1 MTTTVSVVIPTFNR
15 RQWISATVESAL
27 AQTFEDF
34 EVIVVD
40 DGSTDGSPDMLA
52 ETFGDRIRVER
63 LPRNLGRSTARNVG
77 WALAKGE
84 FVAFLDSDDLW
95 SPEKLSRQMPYFGR
109 PEVALVHCWVG
120 KTDATGLR
128 LERESRDLEQEFKVA
143 AGRGYGYG
151 GITQTWCRMYTSA
164 VVLRRELLRKTG
176 GFDPRLSNFEDWDVL
191 WRVARSGEVAT
202 VPESLVLHRTHPGN
216 TPTVWANDAAQW
228 LEVNWKH
235 LSELAGTSL
244 GPEERRARGNLLL
257 NMALGEYWRRDLAAS
272 RRWMWRALLSDPG
285 VLARSAHYVW
295 CAPVLHALLPH
306 ALADQ
311 FVNRIPVDRYTQ
323 PAAQPA

>member
-1 MTTTVSVVIPTFNR
+1 MTTVSVVIPTFNR
-15 RQWISATVESAL
+15 RQWISATVESVL
-27 AQTFEDF
+27 AQTFRDL

-40 DGSTDGSPDMLA
+40 DGSTDGSADMLDEA
-52 ETFGDRIRVER
+52 FGDRIRIER
-63 LPRNLGRSTARNVG
+63 LPSNLGRSTARNVG

-95 SPEKLSRQMPYFGR
+95 SPDKLSRQLPYFGR

-128 LERESRDLEQEFKVA
+128 QERESLDLEQEFRVA
-143 AGRGYGYG
+143 AARGYGYG

-164 VVLRRELLRKTG
+164 VVLRRDLLQKTG

-191 WRVARSGEVAT
+191 WRVARLGEVAT
-202 VPESLVLHRTHPGN
+202 VPETLVLHRTHPGN

-228 LEVNWKH
+228 LAVNHKH
-235 LSELAGTSL
+235 LAELEGTTL

-257 NMALGEYWRRDLAAS
+257 NIALGEYWRRDLAAS
-272 RRWMWRALLSDPG
+272 RRWIWRALLADPG
-285 VLARSAHYVW
+285 VLARSADYVW
-295 CAPVLHALLPH
+295 RAPLLHAVLPH
-306 ALADQ
+306 RLADR
-311 FVNRIPVDRYTQ
+311 VLTRISADPYVASAEQ
-323 PAAQPA
+323 AA